1 MSAFV
6 YMVECADGSYY
17 TGWTNDVEAR
27 VAAHNKGE
35 GARYT
40 RARLPVRVIHVE
52 EMADKQEAQSREY
65 RIKKL
70 SRLQKERLVAGLDPL
85 LLPV

>member
-17 TGWTNDVEAR
+17 TGWTSDVEAR
-27 VAAHNKGE
+27 VAAHNNGT

-40 RARLPVRVIHVE
+40 RSRLPVRVIYVE
-52 EMADKQEAQSREY
+52 ELADKQEAQSREY
-65 RIKKL
+65 WIKKL
-70 SRLQKERLVAGLDPL
+70 SRTQKERLVAGPCRSS
-85 LLPV
+85 